1 MKYLTLILIG
11 ILFAFTSSAQENE
24 YKNEFS
30 LNTTGFIANYFNL
43 GGVSSNSL
51 YIVDYKREIGTDL
64 YFRSGLDASYGNSN
78 TSQTNQSRAY
88 LNTKRFDLRLGVE
101 RRKKLGG
108 KWFWHYGV
116 DIVGGMN
123 YGTSTSNQQFLNSS
137 FAQEDVKRI
146 SASENENIGFG
157 PVTGLRWKISPRISL
172 WTEGRLYFNYSE
184 TKNITRWEDVSE
196 SVKNRNTGFNFDT
209 NSNTNYRT
217 AANAVLPLDVYIT
230 FNF

>member
-1 MKYLTLILIG
+1 MKHLTFILLG
-11 ILFAFTSSAQENE
+11 ILFVFTSSAQEKE

-64 YFRSGLDASYGNSN
+64 YFRSGLDASYSNDN

-88 LNTKRFDLRLGVE
+88 FNTKRFDLRLGVE
-101 RRKKLGG
+101 RRKKLGK

-116 DIVGGMN
+116 DIIGGMN
-123 YGTSTSNQQFLNSS
+123 YGTSTSSQQFLNDQ
-137 FAQEDVKRI
+137 FVQEDVKRI
-146 SASENENIGFG
+146 SALENENIGFG
-157 PVTGLRWKISPRISL
+157 PVTGLRWEISPRISL

-184 TKNITRWEDVSE
+184 TKNLTRWEDVSE

-217 AANAVLPLDVYIT
+217 AANAVLPLDVYVT
-230 FNF
+230 FSF